1 MIGRPPNVKMPSK
14 TLPQVAVKRVSSE
27 REIDQAFAIRIR
39 VFVKEQ
45 GVPREIELDDDDE
58 DAIHL
63 LATIGPRAVG
73 TARVVRHGGAAKIG
87 RMAVLKSYRRK
98 GVGMKLLTRA
108 LAVARRFPG
117 RLDLPA
123 IRAAT
128 TFEAFDDRVTAPLH
142 GFAGARDY
150 WARCSAGAF
159 LAGVRRPLLA
169 LAAGDDPMVPRD
181 ALPCEAARHNPL
193 VRLEVAPAGGHVGF
207 VEGLPWRPGFWAERT
222 AADFLAGQLRG

>member
-1 MIGRPPNVKMPSK
+1 MTGRPRNVKIPSK

-27 REIDQAFAIRIR
+27 RQLGQAFAIRIR

-108 LAVARRFPG
+108 LAVARRGKARKIYLHAQVAVSGFYE
-117 RLDLPA
+117 RMNF
-123 IRAAT
+123 RAVGAN
-128 TFEAFDDRVTAPLH
+128 FDEAGIAHRKMIWRGPLSV
-142 GFAGARDY
+142 A
-150 WARCSAGAF
+150 
-159 LAGVRRPLLA
+159 VRRRK
-169 LAAGDDPMVPRD
+169 GR
-181 ALPCEAARHNPL
+181 RN
-193 VRLEVAPAGGHVGF
+193 RS
-207 VEGLPWRPGFWAERT
+207 
-222 AADFLAGQLRG
+222 